1 MLIQFPYNYA
11 NLLAFITLLKYENKR
26 QININDLQ
34 KYREVLLN
42 EVIENYNNK
51 EHIYFQE
58 EEEVVWEGKID
69 FYFNPNDNI
78 NNFINEF
85 NELFYRE
92 KNNIY
97 LYDDI
102 DYDDLIKH
110 EVSIREEIEE
120 EENTYHRF
128 FAASTSSNVL
138 EVLKINTIKN
148 IIEKYLQCEKQI
160 EKLYYKLNKRNEN
173 SIKKNIIKG
182 LEFRKKFLNIISQKK
197 DYVVDAF
204 RVESVEL
211 LDNVE
216 EYKKYPIDLELW
228 KKSEYFKDKEEED
241 DLEYYLEDIDNMLYD
256 IFQYAIFI
264 NSSLAS
270 LKVQSMLE
278 NLYFSGDSNILS
290 NEINDDFFED
300 FTLDFEDDENGY
312 YVIDTN
318 ILSIDFSFYTMYLKK
333 LSDYMQNYGETSDLL
348 ITKKRLLYVLDMSNL
363 NLDDDTSYKERL
375 IELKNNNL
383 DDEDLEFIVNE
394 VKFMASEIFL
404 TPFDENTIKKLLF
417 ISTYYELTKDNEIC
431 DILNSFSN
439 YENFSL
445 YIEIIFG
452 SQPGFYKKLT

>member
-197 DYVVDAF
+197 
-204 RVESVEL
+204 
-211 LDNVE
+211 
-216 EYKKYPIDLELW
+216 
-228 KKSEYFKDKEEED
+228 
-241 DLEYYLEDIDNMLYD
+241 
-256 IFQYAIFI
+256 
-264 NSSLAS
+264 
-270 LKVQSMLE
+270 
-278 NLYFSGDSNILS
+278 
-290 NEINDDFFED
+290 
-300 FTLDFEDDENGY
+300 
-312 YVIDTN
+312 
-318 ILSIDFSFYTMYLKK
+318 
-333 LSDYMQNYGETSDLL
+333 
-348 ITKKRLLYVLDMSNL
+348 RL
-363 NLDDDTSYKERL
+363 
-375 IELKNNNL
+375 
-383 DDEDLEFIVNE
+383 
-394 VKFMASEIFL
+394 
-404 TPFDENTIKKLLF
+404 
-417 ISTYYELTKDNEIC
+417 C
-431 DILNSFSN
+431 C
-439 YENFSL
+439 
-445 YIEIIFG
+445 
-452 SQPGFYKKLT
+452 